1 MGAYYY
7 LLEIHK
13 VGGLKKYFVVMASI
27 SCSKFFFLISIFTA
41 FEITYSFTKKLLP
54 TTIEATN
61 GSNHFNKRL
70 PALKGM
76 RLHADKW
83 MLLDYSVLSTLL
95 DIEIALSNH
104 NTYWRAVA
112 VVFGIG
118 NNDAVNGSLFYTLY
132 ILKDYNALLLEEE
145 RYKENV
151 LKK

>member
-1 MGAYYY
+1 
-7 LLEIHK
+7 
-13 VGGLKKYFVVMASI
+13 
-27 SCSKFFFLISIFTA
+27 
-41 FEITYSFTKKLLP
+41 
-54 TTIEATN
+54 
-61 GSNHFNKRL
+61 
-70 PALKGM
+70 
-76 RLHADKW
+76 